1 MTSKEMTD
9 LIVKALDSKKG
20 IDIEVIDV
28 SEKTILA
35 DYFVIASGN
44 STTQIKALS
53 DEVEF
58 VLKNEAGIYPD
69 HVEGRSGGESKLRSR
84 EALGDKEQSLIR
96 RILFDATCTERPG
109 TLYTTSID
117 AEDS

>member
-69 HVEGRSGGESKLRSR
+69 HVEGRSG
-84 EALGDKEQSLIR
+84 DKWMLLDYKDIVVHVFHPEERANYNLEQLWETKSSL
-96 RILFDATCTERPG
+96 
-109 TLYTTSID
+109 
-117 AEDS
+117 